1 MNNHMDQVRKR
12 FVLSASLSV
21 FVLLAVLLTIIN
33 GLNFT
38 MAAADADE
46 ITARLES
53 RRGILERP
61 ELPPDAGDAGQAA
74 DRVQAPE
81 SAEASGAPEF
91 QGNMPFSSENM
102 SPGVNVPPESTPENV
117 QPEST
122 PENVPTENMS
132 ESAFPGNKSV
142 NNPMKRPRGPRMGP
156 MGPDSPE
163 LAASTRYFTY
173 AFDENGESER
183 IIFALNAVDEEEAED
198 WANSLRFRQATGWT
212 RTTYRYRVYSDGE
225 REYVSVIDQGREL
238 LPSLRILLIS
248 VIGGLFSVLISYFVL
263 LSVSERLFKPLKDA
277 DRKQNRFIS
286 NVEKDFK
293 VPLTIL
299 AADVEILE
307 KENGESEQSQS
318 MRRQIKKMTALVR
331 NLFTL
336 ALFDQENL
344 ETADLNLS
352 EFARAA
358 VDGWREKYEAKGISL
373 TAETEDD
380 VMITGDG
387 ASIAAVL
394 EELLDNALK
403 FGKTFGNLS
412 VKKREKR
419 VEIRMDNDTDL
430 PPQGMEEIFDRFT
443 RLENAKDKP
452 GAGLGLSHVR
462 EIVRA
467 HNGRIS
473 ARTADGVFSLRI
485 RL

>member
-12 FVLSASLSV
+12 FVLLASLSV

-61 ELPPDAGDAGQAA
+61 ELPPDAGDAGQMV

-81 SAEASGAPEF
+81 SAEASDAPEF
-91 QGNMPFSSENM
+91 QENMPS
-102 SPGVNVPPESTPENV
+102 GVNVSPESTPENV
-117 QPEST
+117 QPE
-122 PENVPTENMS
+122 NMS
-132 ESAFPGNKSV
+132 ENAFPGNKPV

-183 IIFALNAVDEEEAED
+183 VIFALNAVDEEEAED
-198 WANSLRFRQATGWT
+198 WANSLRLRQATGWT

-277 DRKQNRFIS
+277 YRKCVQW
-286 NVEKDFK
+286 EK
-293 VPLTIL
+293 L
-299 AADVEILE
+299 
-307 KENGESEQSQS
+307 KEC
-318 MRRQIKKMTALVR
+318 
-331 NLFTL
+331 
-336 ALFDQENL
+336 
-344 ETADLNLS
+344 
-352 EFARAA
+352 
-358 VDGWREKYEAKGISL
+358 
-373 TAETEDD
+373 
-380 VMITGDG
+380 
-387 ASIAAVL
+387 
-394 EELLDNALK
+394 
-403 FGKTFGNLS
+403 
-412 VKKREKR
+412 
-419 VEIRMDNDTDL
+419 
-430 PPQGMEEIFDRFT
+430 
-443 RLENAKDKP
+443 
-452 GAGLGLSHVR
+452 
-462 EIVRA
+462 
-467 HNGRIS
+467 
-473 ARTADGVFSLRI
+473 
-485 RL
+485 